1 MSDIKIEGDWAWL
14 DPIMSDPNHPSGL
27 HLQITKLGLLTR
39 LILDGDKF
47 NATIFSG
54 GRSAFLDSYP
64 VANAVGLNQ
73 LAGVTFEGYPIWI
86 TVDDPTTLV
95 GNDWPAAVN
104 VDEDGNET
112 LKTFA
117 EWCEGQRHDVYTDGS
132 GSLAGNFH
140 KFGWSFLMKVNDSAD
155 FGLVDESA
163 AKSRIEALTPAE

>member
-1 MSDIKIEGDWAWL
+1 MADIKIEGPWAWL

-54 GRSAFLDSYP
+54 GRAAFLDSYP

-95 GNDWPAAVN
+95 GSDWPAAVSID
-104 VDEDGNET
+104 DEGNES
-112 LKTFA
+112 LKTFT
-117 EWCEGQRHDVYTDGS
+117 EWAEGQRHDVYTDGS
-132 GSLAGNFH
+132 GSFAGNFH
-140 KFGWSFLMKVNDSAD
+140 KFGWEFLMKVNDDAD
-155 FGLVDESA
+155 FGLIDESV
-163 AKSRIEALTPAE
+163 AKARIEALNPVE